1 VTAPAWEIP
10 EVEQQSINVIMAAV
24 ERLGVPAREEL
35 ITRLRA
41 ALCMYCGAGDPDCC
55 CRRDE

>member
-1 VTAPAWEIP
+1 
-10 EVEQQSINVIMAAV
+10 V

-41 ALCMYCGAGDPDCC
+41 VLCMHCGAGDPYCC